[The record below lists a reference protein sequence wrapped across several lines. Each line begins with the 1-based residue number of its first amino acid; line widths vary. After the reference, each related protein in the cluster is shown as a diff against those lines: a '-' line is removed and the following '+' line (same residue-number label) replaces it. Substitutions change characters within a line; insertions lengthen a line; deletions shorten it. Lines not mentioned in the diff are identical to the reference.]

1 MWSNTMRLIVGLFMQ
16 LFLSLTCFA
25 HTFSVYVSF
34 SMPKQLLIETL
45 QESVQL
51 NIPVY
56 LNGLHQDS
64 MAKTVRKIMSLSQSV
79 PNLNLQIDPTAFE
92 RYAITSVPALVVDN
106 GHVFDVIYGNLSLK
120 KGLERIVD
128 QGVSGLSLEQLRGH
142 YER

>member
-1 MWSNTMRLIVGLFMQ
+1 MRLIIGLFMQ
-16 LFLSLTCFA
+16 FIVSVTCLA

-64 MAKTVRKIMSLSQSV
+64 MEKTVRKIMSLTQRV

-92 RYAITSVPALVVDN
+92 RYSITSVPALVVDN
-106 GHVFDVIYGNLSLK
+106 GKKFDVIYGNLSLA
-120 KGLERIVD
+120 KGLERIAL
-128 QGVSGLSLEQLRGH
+128 QGVSGLSLNQLRGRD
-142 YER
+142 ER

>member
-1 MWSNTMRLIVGLFMQ
+1 MRLIVGLFMQ
-16 LFLSLTCFA
+16 LFLSITCFA

-64 MAKTVRKIMSLSQSV
+64 MEKTVHKIMSLTQRV

-92 RYAITSVPALVVDN
+92 RYSITSVPALVVDN
-106 GHVFDVIYGNLSLK
+106 GKEFDVIYGNLSLA
-120 KGLERIVD
+120 KGLERIAL
-128 QGVSGLSLEQLRGH
+128 QGVSGLSLNQLRGRD
-142 YER
+142 ER

>member
-1 MWSNTMRLIVGLFMQ
+1 MRLIVGLFLH
-16 LFLSLTCFA
+16 LFLSINCFA
-25 HTFSVYVSF
+25 HNFSVYVSF

-45 QESVQL
+45 KESVQL

-64 MAKTVRKIMSLSQSV
+64 MEKTVRKIMRLTQRV

-92 RYAITSVPALVVDN
+92 RYSITSVPALVVDN
-106 GHVFDVIYGNLSLK
+106 GTQFDVIYGNLSLR
-120 KGLERIVD
+120 KGLERIAD
-128 QGVSGLSLEQLRGH
+128 QGVTGLSLEQLRGR

>member
-1 MWSNTMRLIVGLFMQ
+1 MPLIIGLFLQFMV
-16 LFLSLTCFA
+16 FVDCMA

-64 MAKTVRKIMSLSQSV
+64 MEKTVHKIMNLTQRV

-106 GHVFDVIYGNLSLK
+106 GKEFDVIYGNLSLT
-120 KGLERIVD
+120 KGLERIAL
-128 QGVSGLSLEQLRGH
+128 QGVSGLSLNQLRGRD
-142 YER
+142 ER

>member
-1 MWSNTMRLIVGLFMQ
+1 MRLIIGLFMQ
-16 LFLSLTCFA
+16 FIVSVTCLA

-64 MAKTVRKIMSLSQSV
+64 MEKTVRKIMSLTQRV

-92 RYAITSVPALVVDN
+92 RYSITSVPALVVDN
-106 GHVFDVIYGNLSLK
+106 GKKFDVIYGNLSLA
-120 KGLERIVD
+120 KGLERIAL
-128 QGVSGLSLEQLRGH
+128 QGVSGLSLKQLRGRD
-142 YER
+142 ER